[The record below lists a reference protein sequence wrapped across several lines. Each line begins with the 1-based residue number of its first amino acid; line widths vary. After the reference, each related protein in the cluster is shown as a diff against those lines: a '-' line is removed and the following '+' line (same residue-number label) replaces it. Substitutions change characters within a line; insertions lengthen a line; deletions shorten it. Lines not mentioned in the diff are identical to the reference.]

1 MAITM
6 CEKKI
11 AREKFASLAEVESKI
26 KELAATATAENP
38 QDIEVVLDHAN
49 YRLTAPMVLSAKE
62 IPGLAHV
69 NLTFKP
75 ANGMR
80 PVISDFVGIPGNEFE
95 KVKGKKYLKYQFK
108 KGEDGK
114 YPLFHD
120 FYVNGK
126 LVPMAKSEIYRNPFA
141 LGARRNKSLDADDP
155 MGLYVP
161 LALAEK
167 LGANPLSGAE
177 LHIYVEWEW
186 SALRVKEIVL
196 SDTKEV
202 NGETYALV
210 KLYEDEYQCL
220 VTSINGCLDI
230 GNRECFFLNS
240 LSFLTEPGSYVYD
253 YQNGTLYYLPTE
265 NEGWWTSYDYPALE
279 NLMTLEGLRNTVF
292 EEIAFKGT
300 TSKFICEN
308 GYCSGQANN
317 EKRVDRENHKI
328 GRQDGRLPHAAVITR
343 DMRNFTLRGCTFAE
357 IGTNG
362 LQMCDS
368 SIRVQIYDCKFE
380 NIGMTALSV
389 GNPTTAWEKPENR
402 NININ
407 IINNLFRHIGYSY
420 PTAVGI
426 YIGMV
431 DGLKLTHNTIT
442 ETAYSAVS
450 IGWGWSLVGYEL
462 GEKVN
467 IRDAEVAYNRITDYM
482 QLLRD
487 GAAIYVLGAN
497 CTADHGGQFNFMHDN
512 YAERELFGD
521 ASKRGYYMD
530 GSSSNWEV
538 YDNVTSGT
546 RLPIFSQFHC
556 SGQFTHHNYIHD
568 IYTTD
573 PIDHGNHAPWR
584 DTILGDYYYIAEGI
598 DSLFA
603 AYPKAKEIYEAS
615 GCDLEG

>member
-6 CEKKI
+6 
-11 AREKFASLAEVESKI
+11 REKRLVNENVATLAEVEEKI
-26 KELAATATAENP
+26 KAIAATATAENP
-38 QDIEVVLDHAN
+38 EEIEIVLDHSN
-49 YRLTAPMVLSAKE
+49 YRLTKPMVLSAKE

-69 NLTFKP
+69 SLTFRPK
-75 ANGMR
+75 NGMR
-80 PVISDFVGIPGNEFE
+80 PVISDLVGIPGGEFTP
-95 KVKGKKYLKYQFK
+95 VKGKKYLMHQFE
-108 KGEDGK
+108 KGADGK

-126 LVPMAKSEIYRNPFA
+126 LVPMAKSEVYRNPLSF
-141 LGARRNKSLDADDP
+141 GAKRNKPLAKDDP

-161 LALAEK
+161 FALAEK
-167 LGANPLSGAE
+167 LAQEPLSGAE
-177 LHIYVEWEW
+177 LQMYVEWEW
-186 SALRVKEIVL
+186 YNLRVKEVVL

-202 NGETYALV
+202 EGKNFALV
-210 KLYEDEYQCL
+210 KLFEEEYKCL
-220 VTSINGCLDI
+220 VEGINGCLDV
-230 GNRECFFLNS
+230 GGRECFFLNA

-253 YQNGTLYYLPTE
+253 YHNGRLYYMPTE
-265 NEGWWTSYDYPALE
+265 NESWWTAYEYPALE
-279 NLMTLEGLRNTVF
+279 NLLTLEGLRNTVF
-292 EEIAFKGT
+292 EGITFKGT

-308 GYCSGQANN
+308 GYCAGQANN
-317 EKRVDRENHKI
+317 EKRVEHESHKN
-328 GRQDGRLPHAAVITR
+328 GGNSGQLPHAALITHNMR
-343 DMRNFTLRGCTFAE
+343 DFSLRGCTFTE

-362 LQMCDS
+362 AQLRDS
-368 SIRVQIYDCKFE
+368 NTRVHIYDCRFE
-380 NIGMTALSV
+380 NIGMSALMV

-407 IINNLFRHIGYSY
+407 IINNLFCHIGYTY

-431 DGLKLTHNTIT
+431 DGLKLTHNTIR

-497 CTADHGGQFNFMHDN
+497 CTADRGGQFNFMHDN
-512 YAERELFGD
+512 YAQRELFCD

-546 RLPIFSQFHC
+546 HLPVFSQFHC
-556 SGQFTHHNYIHD
+556 SDQFTHHNYIHD
-568 IYTTD
+568 IYTTNK
-573 PIDHGNHAPWR
+573 IDSGNHAPWR
-584 DTILGDYYYIAEGI
+584 DTILGEWYYVGEGI
-598 DSLFA
+598 EALFA
-603 AYPKAKEIYEAS
+603 AYPKAKEIFEAS